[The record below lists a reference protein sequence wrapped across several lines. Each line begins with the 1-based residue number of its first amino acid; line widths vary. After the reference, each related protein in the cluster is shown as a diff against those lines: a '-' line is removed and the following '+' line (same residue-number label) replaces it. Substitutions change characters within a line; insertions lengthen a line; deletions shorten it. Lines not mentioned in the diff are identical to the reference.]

1 KGHELGVLGL
11 SWCQQDPELLL
22 SCGKDNRT
30 ICWNPKTGEMYGDFA
45 AGSNWAF
52 QTRWN
57 PHNPSLIASAS
68 FDGKILVTSIQATNS
83 KPEDQAASNQ
93 ALDGED
99 FFAKAQTQPQG
110 ISFTLPKAP
119 KWAARPVSVS
129 FGFGGKLVRTRKGAD
144 GKSTVTVETFSV
156 DDTIGEM
163 AQEFE
168 EKMRTGDL
176 AGICENKIENAKT
189 DEEKADWQ
197 VIETLNAGKSRKKL
211 REYMGFNDADA
222 DLAKATEKLDV
233 NGEAAKTN
241 GDKGGDDDFFGT
253 GEDDDSFLANLAS
266 TKGAKTNNPFS
277 IYTPSESEAD
287 KSITRA
293 LMLGQFEKALDVC
306 LKEDRMSDAF
316 MIAVCGG

>member
-1 KGHELGVLGL
+1 
-11 SWCQQDPELLL
+11 
-22 SCGKDNRT
+22 
-30 ICWNPKTGEMYGDFA
+30 KTGEMYGDFA

-129 FGFGGKLVRTRKGAD
+129 FGFGGKLVRTKKGAD

-197 VIETLNAGKSRKKL
+197 VIETLNAG
-211 REYMGFNDADA
+211 
-222 DLAKATEKLDV
+222 
-233 NGEAAKTN
+233 
-241 GDKGGDDDFFGT
+241 
-253 GEDDDSFLANLAS
+253 
-266 TKGAKTNNPFS
+266 
-277 IYTPSESEAD
+277 
-287 KSITRA
+287 
-293 LMLGQFEKALDVC
+293 
-306 LKEDRMSDAF
+306 
-316 MIAVCGG
+316 